1 MPEQLLA
8 VDTAERRR
16 RFSRRSFLRIGLGF
30 GAAVPLA
37 GGLLAACSS
46 PAPSA
51 APVAT
56 QVAAAAPT
64 VASVAT
70 QVSAV
75 SPTAAAAVS
84 TVSAAAP
91 TAVSAASTVVAQV
104 APTLAAGTTFKVSIL
119 NQQMSKD
126 EVAAGLKKEGE
137 VNVANWTYTANDA
150 IVGRFQDVI
159 KADWGVDIKCNYLPS
174 QSPSVYLTNLY
185 TANKAGNPAPYDL
198 MAIEEPYYVEAKGN
212 GVTQDIFPSD
222 LMKNWEPVDKRFK
235 REMQA
240 VGFQG
245 TAFPVVVHTTD
256 WLKEWK
262 DLADPR
268 LKGKITI
275 PEVGDITNGGHL
287 IGMAWSLGKD
297 YKQPDDM
304 KAVVDFIVKE
314 VKPNVIKVTTDSAEM
329 QRLLR
334 SGAAQACCFWNSL
347 ARLEQLSGE
356 AGTDKTVYTLPSTG
370 VPVING
376 YMWIPKAAPHPLL
389 AQLFLNWRISTDG
402 MIPGD
407 KWPSAPG
414 AGPMNWQQNQG
425 PFSEIFEGV
434 LYADQEKGVP
444 PWFADSYKKF
454 YPAFSDYDK
463 LKAVDWDYYAAN
475 EKDWQDA
482 ESKALGL

>member
-104 APTLAAGTTFKVSIL
+104 APTLTAGTTFKVSIL

-159 KADWGVDIKCNYLPS
+159 KAEVQLPA
-174 QSPSVYLTNLY
+174 V
-185 TANKAGNPAPYDL
+185 
-198 MAIEEPYYVEAKGN
+198 AIA
-212 GVTQDIFPSD
+212 QRLSH
-222 LMKNWEPVDKRFK
+222 EPVHR
-235 REMQA
+235 
-240 VGFQG
+240 
-245 TAFPVVVHTTD
+245 
-256 WLKEWK
+256 
-262 DLADPR
+262 
-268 LKGKITI
+268 
-275 PEVGDITNGGHL
+275 
-287 IGMAWSLGKD
+287 
-297 YKQPDDM
+297 
-304 KAVVDFIVKE
+304 
-314 VKPNVIKVTTDSAEM
+314 
-329 QRLLR
+329 
-334 SGAAQACCFWNSL
+334 
-347 ARLEQLSGE
+347 
-356 AGTDKTVYTLPSTG
+356 
-370 VPVING
+370 
-376 YMWIPKAAPHPLL
+376 
-389 AQLFLNWRISTDG
+389 
-402 MIPGD
+402 
-407 KWPSAPG
+407 
-414 AGPMNWQQNQG
+414 QQ
-425 PFSEIFEGV
+425 SR
-434 LYADQEKGVP
+434 
-444 PWFADSYKKF
+444 
-454 YPAFSDYDK
+454 
-463 LKAVDWDYYAAN
+463 
-475 EKDWQDA
+475 
-482 ESKALGL
+482 